1 MRRTLVTKRLTQKRE
16 EHILRMALRMV
27 AADSH
32 FMLRPWF
39 YHLLR
44 FDRLWFYHLL
54 RFNKQT
60 PSRVCYD
67 DGDEEDFTRRVVM
80 QHLIDGDEQ
89 HFVLAQLGGYQLLTD
104 GAHFRLT

>member
-32 FMLRPWF
+32 FMLRP
-39 YHLLR
+39 
-44 FDRLWFYHLL
+44 WFYHLL